1 MRVKIYVEGGGDG
14 KALRTK
20 CRMGF
25 SIFFENAGLSGR
37 MPRIIACGGRENA
50 FDRFRTAFEQK
61 GTDEFIVLLVD
72 SEDAVADSSQPW
84 EHLAQRDHWVRPSNA
99 AEEQAHLMVR
109 CMEAWFLADVD
120 VLIGYFGSDFKRGAL
135 PGNSK
140 IEEIGKDDV
149 LRGLQNAS
157 RRCRKGEYRK
167 GHHSFDIL
175 QQITPSKVVDVSPH
189 AKRLIDTLREKA
201 T

>member
-1 MRVKIYVEGGGDG
+1 MRVKIYIEGGGDG

-25 SIFFENAGLSGR
+25 NTFFKKSGLAGR
-37 MPRIIACGGRENA
+37 MPKIVACGGRETA

-72 SEDAVADSSQPW
+72 SEDAVADGGQPW
-84 EHLAQRDHWVRPSNA
+84 EHLAQRDHWERPRNA
-99 AEEQAHLMVR
+99 VEAQAHLMVR

-120 VLIGYFGSDFKRGAL
+120 VLVRYFGRDFNRGAL
-135 PGNSK
+135 PGHSK
-140 IEEIGKDDV
+140 IEEIGKNDV
-149 LRGLQNAS
+149 LEGLRNAS
-157 RRCRKGEYRK
+157 RQCGKGEYRK
-167 GHHSFDIL
+167 GRHSFDIL
-175 QQITPSKVVDVSPH
+175 ERITPSKVVDVSPH